1 MTENMRV
8 RCLVNPKW
16 DIGTK
21 SYIWDEADCKEG
33 ILIGLTSEIY
43 NGSMTAV
50 GVVVIES
57 NETMQQ
63 MLTVPIQFMK
73 QIKTNV

>member
-21 SYIWDEADCKEG
+21 SYKWDEADCKEG
-33 ILIGLTSEIY
+33 TLIGLVSEFY
-43 NGSMTAV
+43 DGSMTAV
-50 GVVVIES
+50 GVVIMD
-57 NETMQQ
+57 TDKAMQ
-63 MLTVPIQFMK
+63 TVPVQFMK
-73 QIKTNV
+73 QITN